1 MSHQA
6 KMMHDLDYDLRAF
19 QHVLM
24 LTRTFQFATNPN
36 PSTLDGGDDF
46 HGRKIVRLSSE
57 QIWDSLITLSSGD
70 PDKKPVRTADNRI
83 FVGGNPVLVGQM
95 DMIQLSNDVLKLESE
110 AEVRKFFNDFLA
122 MVKSSSGKKGKD
134 DASMSMDMAPV
145 RKYGRDSPVRASELP
160 SPAPRE
166 HFLYLFGASDRE
178 VVEGASKE
186 PNVGQVLSMMNGYV
200 QRQLVGNPGAHVYKS
215 LEGAGSEGEKIRRI
229 YLAILNRPPTEE
241 ELGWMKEEIAARG
254 EQGYRNI
261 VASLVMSSEFLFLQ

>member
-1 MSHQA
+1 
-6 KMMHDLDYDLRAF
+6 
-19 QHVLM
+19 
-24 LTRTFQFATNPN
+24 
-36 PSTLDGGDDF
+36 
-46 HGRKIVRLSSE
+46 
-57 QIWDSLITLSSGD
+57 
-70 PDKKPVRTADNRI
+70 
-83 FVGGNPVLVGQM
+83 
-95 DMIQLSNDVLKLESE
+95 
-110 AEVRKFFNDFLA
+110 
-122 MVKSSSGKKGKD
+122 
-134 DASMSMDMAPV
+134 MSMDMAPV
-145 RKYGRDSPVRASELP
+145 RKYGKDSPVRASELP

-261 VASLVMSSEFLFLQ
+261 VASLVMSSEFLFPQ